1 MMVHDVMVTQC
12 GGRALH
18 ALVADGIVFV
28 GRWICHP
35 SVTTFLKKVNLEER
49 FLETYILY

>member
-18 ALVADGIVFV
+18 ALVADGTIFA
-28 GRWICHP
+28 GRWTCHL
-35 SVTTFLKKVNLEER
+35 SVITFLKNVNLEEG